1 MDPELPKT
9 LAEAMATEPIWLRSW
24 IQVLVATNL
33 AAVLFVVGR
42 EAGRWRIRREPIAIL
57 VGFVAA
63 AILMGW
69 LYESVGYV
77 RLLGLAHLLC
87 WGPVWLWILSRR
99 REYAGRSLFGGYLR
113 IYLLIAGMS
122 LAIDL
127 LDVGRYLL
135 GDGELLGRW
144 AAGG

>member
-9 LAEAMATEPIWLRSW
+9 LAEAMATEPLWLRSW
-24 IQVLVATNL
+24 IYVLVAVNL
-33 AAVLFVVGR
+33 SALLFVVGK
-42 EAGRWRIRREPIAIL
+42 EAGRWQVRREPIAII

-63 AILMGW
+63 AILMGL
-69 LYESVGYV
+69 LYDGIGYV

-99 REYAGRSLFGGYLR
+99 REYTWRSLFGGYLHV
-113 IYLLIAGMS
+113 YLLIAGIS
-122 LAIDL
+122 LVIDVI
-127 LDVGRYLL
+127 DVARYLL

-144 AAGG
+144 AEG